1 MDGRFA
7 TPSLLHVRSQGPYGN
22 RRRKVGI
29 WKSGSYPARYA
40 STCAALF
47 LEFSGLVILFI
58 GLGLLLFLGGIGAAV
73 YGLPYLV
80 LEYGFTFV
88 IGGIVAATGGLVL
101 IGIGV
106 LLREMRRVGMKLV
119 APEAGVAM
127 PVAGHDRTPAPA
139 TDSADT
145 ARTGQQGDLF
155 APAADFGAAK
165 VAAAGASISVAAL
178 GGAALAASRV
188 SPFDK
193 IERALEDVLETTR
206 GDAREGAATDDDGP
220 DLADDSLA
228 DSKSEEPDTE
238 PSAFADSD
246 TEALR
251 SELTGLKGDP
261 LPVAA
266 APVPDGPV
274 QPDHQPVSSDEGVV
288 RVYTIGD
295 SSFTMYADGTIRAD
309 TPQGLRTFTTM
320 EELKTYLDQRP
331 VASSAKA

>member
-1 MDGRFA
+1 
-7 TPSLLHVRSQGPYGN
+7 
-22 RRRKVGI
+22 
-29 WKSGSYPARYA
+29 
-40 STCAALF
+40 LF
-47 LEFSGLVILFI
+47 LEFSGLVKLFI
-58 GLGLLLFLGGIGAAV
+58 GLGLLLFFGGIGAAL

-106 LLREMRRVGMKLV
+106 LLKEVRRVGLKLAIPAAQEV
-119 APEAGVAM
+119 AVAEIN
-127 PVAGHDRTPAPA
+127 DTSAPA
-139 TDSADT
+139 ANMAD
-145 ARTGQQGDLF
+145 APKPDQQGDLF
-155 APAADFGAAK
+155 APGVAK
-165 VAAAGASISVAAL
+165 VATAMAMS
-178 GGAALAASRV
+178 GGAALAASRI

-206 GDAREGAATDDDGP
+206 GEAKSLATIDDDRQEP
-220 DLADDSLA
+220 DDRQGLDDSQELA
-228 DSKSEEPDTE
+228 EYSRDDIVSEDANARPPLLSDSE
-238 PSAFADSD
+238 

-251 SELTGLKGDP
+251 SELTGLKD
-261 LPVAA
+261 V
-266 APVPDGPV
+266 PVPAVKAPEPAEPS

-295 SSFTMYADGTIRAD
+295 SSFTMYKDGTIRAD

-320 EELKTYLDQRP
+320 EELKNYLDQRP